1 MGFELEMEY
10 GIPDDVDYEDDEISE
25 LDIIDRMD
33 ACVCH
38 FADDDNWDNHTPS
51 ITGCWCSL

>member
-1 MGFELEMEY
+1 MGFKLEAE
-10 GIPDDVDYEDDEISE
+10 IHTADDFDFEDDEITE

-38 FADDDNWDNHTPS
+38 LADDDNWDNHTPS
-51 ITGCWCSL
+51 VTGCWCSL